1 MDCQYI
7 DKQFTNLNHVDRTII
22 GGDMNKYEINP
33 GFETGPNGH
42 RTLVCTPK
50 LDKYLKMP

>member
-1 MDCQYI
+1 MKSEGEEI
-7 DKQFTNLNHVDRTII
+7 SNMSEVIKK
-22 GGDMNKYEINP
+22 GYEINP